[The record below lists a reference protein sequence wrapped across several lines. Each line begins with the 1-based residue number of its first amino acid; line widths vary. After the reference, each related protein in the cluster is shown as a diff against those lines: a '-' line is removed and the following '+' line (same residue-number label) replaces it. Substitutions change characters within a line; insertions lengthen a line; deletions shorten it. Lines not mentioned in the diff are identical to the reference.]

1 MMKMQSQNYR
11 KGWLQ
16 RGALSQE
23 AGYVEASEEAE
34 VKTRLGKGWE
44 GHMEAGGHVP
54 VIRLRGQKFCS
65 LSKMIKAGKMIRT
78 KKQAQEYK
86 AVPDRKAEINRSP
99 DLRNT

>member
-1 MMKMQSQNYR
+1 MDYGARVGRMMKMQSQNYR

-34 VKTRLGKGWE
+34 VKTRLGKGLE

-54 VIRLRGQKFCS
+54 VIRLRGWSEVLQ
-65 LSKMIKAGKMIRT
+65 L
-78 KKQAQEYK
+78 E
-86 AVPDRKAEINRSP
+86 
-99 DLRNT
+99 

>member
-1 MMKMQSQNYR
+1 MDYGARLGRMMKMQSQNYR

-54 VIRLRGQKFCS
+54 PVIRFRGWSEVLQC
-65 LSKMIKAGKMIRT
+65 
-78 KKQAQEYK
+78 E
-86 AVPDRKAEINRSP
+86 
-99 DLRNT
+99 